1 MLRTSVAGSS
11 YIGVFCRTTN
21 DVLLARRDLDDEL
34 LDSMADELSV
44 PVVATT
50 IGGSGTVGALAVG
63 NESGLVVSSRLTDT
77 EHDRIAGAIDVPLT
91 ELPGK
96 INAAG
101 NVILA
106 NDYGAYVHPDLS
118 REAVTTIREA
128 LDVPVQRG
136 DIGDVKTVG
145 TAAVATNEGVLCH
158 PKAREPELEALEDH
172 LDVYADLGTINY
184 GGPLIGSG
192 LIANDTGYIV
202 GTDTTGPELGRIED
216 TLGYLD

>member
-11 YIGVFCRTTN
+11 YVGVFCRTTN

-44 PVVATT
+44 PIVATT

-63 NESGLVVSSRLTDT
+63 NESGLLVSSRLTDT
-77 EHDRIAGAIDVPLT
+77 ERDRIEAAIDVPLT

-118 REAVTTIREA
+118 RDAVTTIREA

-158 PKAREPELEALEDH
+158 PKAREPELEALEAH

>member
-1 MLRTSVAGSS
+1 MLRTSVSGSS

-77 EHDRIAGAIDVPLT
+77 ERDRIEAAIDVPLT

-158 PKAREPELEALEDH
+158 PKAREPELEALEAH

>member
-1 MLRTSVAGSS
+1 
-11 YIGVFCRTTN
+11 VFCRTTN

>member
-77 EHDRIAGAIDVPLT
+77 ERDRVEAAIDVPLT

-106 NDYGAYVHPDLS
+106 NDYGA
-118 REAVTTIREA
+118 
-128 LDVPVQRG
+128 
-136 DIGDVKTVG
+136 
-145 TAAVATNEGVLCH
+145 
-158 PKAREPELEALEDH
+158 
-172 LDVYADLGTINY
+172 
-184 GGPLIGSG
+184 
-192 LIANDTGYIV
+192 
-202 GTDTTGPELGRIED
+202 
-216 TLGYLD
+216 